1 MIDAQER
8 GVKFEQG
15 FDGVW
20 RPAPSSGSVWASLER
35 VADGSV
41 WASLERVADALGYI
55 NVDDYNRQCEQDQ
68 DAVRVRI
75 AAWLVDNAV

>member
-8 GVKFEQG
+8 GVKFKQG

-20 RPAPSSGSVWASLER
+20 RHAPSS
-35 VADGSV
+35 GSV

-55 NVDDYNRQCEQDQ
+55 NGDVYNRQCEQDP
-68 DAVRVRI
+68 DEVRARI
-75 AAWLVDNAV
+75 DKWLADNAV